1 MTTQPRI
8 VRAPILDV
16 AHHIS
21 LEEISQRK
29 AARQFFA
36 SNAAPFGYPTFVELT
51 RQYLS
56 GIESWKIRA
65 KIEDIPFKLAQDSF
79 RSAFVALMDAFPSV
93 GFPTFKAKQK
103 TLLFRPDIG
112 AKIAPTCFFKENGS
126 WVILVQQPRSN
137 YLGSELALRFIA
149 TAMHI
154 RYVTTR
160 EIRAD
165 KISICDLRK
174 LNGGPRISRRI
185 DFSPSDLLSE
195 NEMKPLLSRYAETI
209 DALVAEGHN
218 VSFRKPKPNQQAD
231 IFGD

>member
-1 MTTQPRI
+1 MLGNMPDT
-8 VRAPILDV
+8 
-16 AHHIS
+16 S
-21 LEEISQRK
+21 NRK
-29 AARQFFA
+29 AQILQT
-36 SNAAPFGYPTFVELT
+36 AAT
-51 RQYLS
+51 
-56 GIESWKIRA
+56 
-65 KIEDIPFKLAQDSF
+65 
-79 RSAFVALMDAFPSV
+79 
-93 GFPTFKAKQK
+93 
-103 TLLFRPDIG
+103 LFRERGYQAASMRD
-112 AKIAPTCFFKENGS
+112 
-126 WVILVQQPRSN
+126 
-137 YLGSELALRFIA
+137 IA